1 MRGAEG
7 AAREEPEE
15 VPMKQG
21 VAGKPAHVTAA
32 DHRTALWQA
41 LSGRRFA
48 GFKFHRQEAIGPY
61 TVDFVCHEK
70 KLVVELDDGKQ
81 TALESLFKAHL
92 RANHLKEDGFQVMH
106 IKATAWHNDEGA
118 VLDTI
123 LRARRGGG
131 G

>member
-1 MRGAEG
+1 MR
-7 AAREEPEE
+7 AAREKPEE

-21 VAGKPAHVTAA
+21 VTGKPAHAAAA
-32 DHRTALWQA
+32 DSKAALWQA

-70 KLVVELDDGKQ
+70 KLVVELDDGSQ
-81 TALESLFKAHL
+81 PALESLFKAHL

-106 IKATAWHNDEGA
+106 IKTATWHSNEGA
-118 VLDTI
+118 VLETV
-123 LRARRGGG
+123 LRALRNNGG
-131 G
+131 